1 MKYLIIGASSGLGRE
16 LTKKFAE
23 KGHNLI
29 IASRDERDLN
39 AIKSDLEKKF
49 KINIDVMPLNFS
61 SLDEIKDKLFSNQ
74 NLLQNLDGVLFPVG
88 MMFDEDNFKTDS
100 IKMNQLIRANFIS
113 IAFTIQELKKFFDV
127 NKNPSIVGFGSVSGF
142 LGRNINITYAAA
154 KRALESY
161 FESLCF
167 EKDLKKMNIQF
178 YILGYLDTNLS
189 FGKNLKLPKAPVT
202 KLARIVYKNLNK
214 KFKKVY
220 YPSYWRLVFLIIKI
234 IPFVLLRK
242 LNLK

>member
-1 MKYLIIGASSGLGRE
+1 
-16 LTKKFAE
+16 
-23 KGHNLI
+23 
-29 IASRDERDLN
+29 
-39 AIKSDLEKKF
+39 
-49 KINIDVMPLNFS
+49 
-61 SLDEIKDKLFSNQ
+61 
-74 NLLQNLDGVLFPVG
+74 
-88 MMFDEDNFKTDS
+88 
-100 IKMNQLIRANFIS
+100 
-113 IAFTIQELKKFFDV
+113 
-127 NKNPSIVGFGSVSGF
+127 
-142 LGRNINITYAAA
+142 
-154 KRALESY
+154 
-161 FESLCF
+161 
-167 EKDLKKMNIQF
+167 MNIQF